1 MTFEVTVLGSNSA
14 IPAHGRFPTSQVL
27 TIQDKVYLLDCG
39 EATQIRFGECYIKYG
54 KINNI
59 FISHLHGDH
68 YFGLIGLINTFHLLK
83 RDKPLHVY
91 SPPGLED
98 IINIQLEYANTKL
111 NYDLVCHP
119 ITFEDD
125 VIFEDESITVEAIS
139 LDHRIP
145 CSGFLFREKER
156 LRKIIPEKIDEYA
169 IPVEQLNAIKRGS
182 DFITPSG
189 KVIPHEEMTEAPP
202 RPRSYAFLTD
212 TKVQDALIPKLQG
225 VDMLYHDTTFTKDAE
240 QRAAETCHA
249 TGEQAAA
256 FAKQAGVGQLLL
268 GHFSAKYRDLTP
280 LLEEAQAVFPNSA
293 LATGGKTFQVPPET
307 T

>member
-1 MTFEVTVLGSNSA
+1 
-14 IPAHGRFPTSQVL
+14 
-27 TIQDKVYLLDCG
+27 
-39 EATQIRFGECYIKYG
+39 
-54 KINNI
+54 
-59 FISHLHGDH
+59 
-68 YFGLIGLINTFHLLK
+68 
-83 RDKPLHVY
+83 
-91 SPPGLED
+91 
-98 IINIQLEYANTKL
+98 
-111 NYDLVCHP
+111 
-119 ITFEDD
+119 
-125 VIFEDESITVEAIS
+125 
-139 LDHRIP
+139 
-145 CSGFLFREKER
+145 KER

-256 FAKQAGVGQLLL
+256 FAKQAGVGRLLL

-280 LLEEAQAVFPNSA
+280 LLEEAQAVLPNSA